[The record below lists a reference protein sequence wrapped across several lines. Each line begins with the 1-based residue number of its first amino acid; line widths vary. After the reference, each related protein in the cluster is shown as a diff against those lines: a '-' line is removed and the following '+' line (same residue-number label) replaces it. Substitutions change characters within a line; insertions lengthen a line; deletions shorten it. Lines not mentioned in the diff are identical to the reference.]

1 MAGPRLAGRAL
12 TGGRAE
18 MRHRSVPQA
27 AIATLVVGAMLVS
40 ITGLFGAAG
49 PTIAITSPKS
59 GAKVTGAIKVAA
71 SMRGDGDVGYVIL
84 VVDEDR
90 PYSTNRAPYSF
101 ELDTSLLADG
111 AHRIRVEAYDNFG
124 LVAASKAITIHVRN
138 GAARAAP
145 ATPALSAKVAAK
157 PSPPTRLA
165 APPPPGRPVSAAA
178 EEQVAARAV
187 SPTVST
193 RGPLP
198 EPSRV
203 AAAAP
208 TKAAEAMVPESG
220 VRPSFAAAAVSD
232 QPHKGMAAPRM
243 RSHTIIMD
251 GRVVEM
257 VVEPYVERG
266 RVQVPMRSVFE
277 GLGARVSWD
286 AAARTARGATPAMTV
301 EVPVGSRIARVNG
314 RSVDMGTS
322 AVVRE
327 ARVMISLR
335 FFAGVADA
343 TVDWDRENRVASLH
357 LSRRMLA
364 EKDND

>member
-1 MAGPRLAGRAL
+1 
-12 TGGRAE
+12 
-18 MRHRSVPQA
+18 MRHTSVPQA
-27 AIATLVVGAMLVS
+27 AIAGLVVGAMLVS

-59 GAKVTGAIKVAA
+59 GAKVSGAVTVAA
-71 SMRGDGDVGYVIL
+71 SVRGTGEVGYVIL

-101 ELDTSLLADG
+101 ELDTSVLADG

-124 LVAASKAITIHVRN
+124 LIAASKAITIHVRN
-138 GAARAAP
+138 GAARPAP
-145 ATPALSAKVAAK
+145 ATPAPSAQVAARS
-157 PSPPTRLA
+157 SPPVRVA
-165 APPPPGRPVSAAA
+165 APPPPGRPLSAAE
-178 EEQVAARAV
+178 EEQVAGRAV
-187 SPTVST
+187 SPAVSL

-208 TKAAEAMVPESG
+208 VKAAEAMVPEPG

-232 QPHKGMAAPRM
+232 QPHEGMAAPGM

-251 GRVVEM
+251 GRVVAM
-257 VVEPYVERG
+257 AVEPYVERG
-266 RVQVPMRSVFE
+266 RVRVPMRSVFE
-277 GLGARVSWD
+277 GLGARVWWD
-286 AAARTARGATPAMTV
+286 GAARTARGATPAMTV
-301 EVPVGSRIARVNG
+301 EVPVGSRTAMVNG

-327 ARVMISLR
+327 ARVMIPLR

-343 TVDWDRENRVASLH
+343 TVDWDRENRVASLY

-364 EKDND
+364 EKGND